1 MRGLADNFT
10 LPLRGRVGPQVRGG
24 VILCPSLTITPT
36 RRFAATS
43 PLKGEVET
51 SQQPF
56 SNMEI
61 AP

>member
-24 VILCPSLTITPT
+24 VILFPSLTITPT

-43 PLKGEVET
+43 PLKGEVDARP
-51 SQQPF
+51 QPF

>member
-1 MRGLADNFT
+1 MRRSADDFT

-24 VILCPSLTITPT
+24 VILFPSVIITPT

-43 PLKGEVET
+43 PLKREVDT
-51 SQQPF
+51 SLQPF
-56 SNMEI
+56 SNMET